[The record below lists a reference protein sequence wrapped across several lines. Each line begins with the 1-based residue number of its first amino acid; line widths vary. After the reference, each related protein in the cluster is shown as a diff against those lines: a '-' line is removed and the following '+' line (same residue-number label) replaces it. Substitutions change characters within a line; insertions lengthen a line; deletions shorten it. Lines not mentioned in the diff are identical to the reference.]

1 MDKENEL
8 YTYNR
13 ILSKLQKEGTPTW
26 MNIEDIMLS
35 EISESQKDKY
45 YMSPLI

>member
-8 YTYNR
+8 YTYNG

-35 EISESQKDKY
+35 EISES
-45 YMSPLI
+45 